1 MSIKPDPINIK
12 KDLEIIEEYKLQ
24 ADKESIMGSPI
35 INSVDDVNNYNGF
48 GVYKKN
54 NNPYTELHYEIARN
68 LLEKHAE
75 GVEGIYAH
83 YRGYSEKSNKFGR
96 ITFPRLDEVAV
107 FTIVITK
114 SIDPI
119 IMKGKIPDY
128 FLISYDTPYSV
139 YEAYSTQ
146 ETKDGQD
153 MVVWRIKKANTD
165 VLLNR
170 KIPANALIVFADP
183 NSFYFYKE
191 GISIDNSLNVILP
204 TLYVLENEEK
214 NIFQYGNFA
223 LQTMQY
229 YKKINFDKYSVEIEN
244 QIHQGS
250 KMK

>member
-1 MSIKPDPINIK
+1 MSIKPDPVNIK
-12 KDLEIIEEYKLQ
+12 KDLEIIEGYRVQ
-24 ADKESIMGSPI
+24 ADKENKGGSFV
-35 INSVDDVNNYNGF
+35 INAVEDANNYNGF
-48 GVYKKN
+48 GAYKKN

-75 GVEGIYAH
+75 GIEGIYAH

-107 FTIVITK
+107 FTIIITK

-139 YEAYSTQ
+139 YEAYSRE

-153 MVVWRIKKANTD
+153 IVVWKIRKASPEVSSD
-165 VLLNR
+165 R
-170 KIPANALIVFADP
+170 KIPANSIIVFADP

-214 NIFQYGNFA
+214 NIFKYGNLA

-244 QIHQGS
+244 QVHQGS
-250 KMK
+250 RMK

>member
-1 MSIKPDPINIK
+1 MSVKPDPVNIK
-12 KDLEIIEEYKLQ
+12 KDLEIIEEYKVQ
-24 ADKESIMGSPI
+24 ADKENRGESFI
-35 INSVDDVNNYNGF
+35 INAIEDVNHYNGF

-96 ITFPRLDEVAV
+96 ITFPRLDEGAV
-107 FTIVITK
+107 FTIIITK

-128 FLISYDTPYSV
+128 FLISYDTPYSA

-146 ETKDGQD
+146 ETKEGQD
-153 MVVWRIKKANTD
+153 MIIWKIRKAPAETFSD
-165 VLLNR
+165 R
-170 KIPANALIVFADP
+170 RIPANAIIVFADP

-191 GISIDNSLNVILP
+191 AISIDNSLNVILP

-214 NIFQYGNFA
+214 NIFKYGNFA
-223 LQTMQY
+223 LQTMHY

-244 QIHQGS
+244 QVHQRS
-250 KMK
+250 KME